1 MATQQIQTEQ
11 PKKSASTETSTA
23 IERKPSSAVP
33 IQRGSPSAPTR
44 PFSLMRR
51 LSEDMD
57 RLFEQFWAATPM
69 TAASTGG
76 LTESWWPAVDI
87 YQRDHKLVIQAD
99 VPGMAKDDIKVEV
112 RENQLCISGE
122 RRSETERKERDYY
135 RSERSYGGFSR
146 TIELPEGAKAD
157 TASAR
162 FDKGVLEVEIEL
174 APEQAPR
181 GRVIEIREG
190 KSN

>member
-1 MATQQIQTEQ
+1 M
-11 PKKSASTETSTA
+11 SAEA
-23 IERKPSSAVP
+23 I
-33 IQRGSPSAPTR
+33 
-44 PFSLMRR
+44 
-51 LSEDMD
+51 
-57 RLFEQFWAATPM
+57 
-69 TAASTGG
+69 GG
-76 LTESWWPAVDI
+76 FAENWWPAVDI

-122 RRSETERKERDYY
+122 RKTETERKERDYY

-146 TIELPEGAKAD
+146 TIELPEGAKGE

-174 APEQAPR
+174 APESAQR